1 LTRTRRR
8 HVPSERADRGPGARH
23 SGDPCPSG
31 AHQHHVRR
39 VGHRLA
45 VARNIEGA
53 GTSKCPPLLRMRIS
67 CETACSA
74 RGECYLHP
82 LCRAS
87 PRLANEARGRLGLRR
102 LHSAWQR
109 PRRQREP
116 QDWIQSQA
124 WHPGSGGYSS
134 NWGLSNPREAP
145 TPRFGQRT
153 CARYV
158 ARLSR
163 SRPGISMKPGIS
175 ASAADSLPHHLRRLA
190 NEASGPRG
198 RASPSG

>member
-1 LTRTRRR
+1 MPAFRSVVSVLVSFAVRSFSTNSRPAPAGGRPGGSPAHESWTHEPDTTSTVLSSSGRLTGCYDARRRAACSAQAGSVMPRRATLTRTRRR
-8 HVPSERADRGPGARH
+8 HVPSERAARGPGARH

-67 CETACSA
+67 RETACSA
-74 RGECYLHP
+74 RGKCYLHP

-87 PRLANEARGRLGLRR
+87 PRLANEASG
-102 LHSAWQR
+102 H
-109 PRRQREP
+109 RE
-116 QDWIQSQA
+116 
-124 WHPGSGGYSS
+124 
-134 NWGLSNPREAP
+134 
-145 TPRFGQRT
+145 
-153 CARYV
+153 
-158 ARLSR
+158 
-163 SRPGISMKPGIS
+163 
-175 ASAADSLPHHLRRLA
+175 
-190 NEASGPRG
+190 